1 MCLSGKTILHQNS
14 PATELVLEWEKR
26 KDKKLQFQVFFS
38 KCKIHL
44 FALCNLRYSH
54 KYNLTDFLLK
64 FGHYIT
70 QGQTKMETQC
80 KNMEA

>member
-26 KDKKLQFQVFFS
+26 KDKTTISSFFFS

-44 FALCNLRYSH
+44 FSLCNLRYSH
-54 KYNLTDFLLK
+54 KYNLTDFFAKVWALYYPRSNK
-64 FGHYIT
+64 TGNT
-70 QGQTKMETQC
+70 V
-80 KNMEA
+80 